1 VGGLL
6 PLIPAIIARL
16 GKFAGDIGCP
26 VEGYQPRYF
35 RRAIMAK
42 QLDLVAEFREDSGK
56 GSSRRL
62 RRNGKVPAIIYGA
75 GREPRALTFDH
86 NALLRAVENESFF
99 SSVLSVQV
107 GENVRKSILKDI
119 QVHPAKKQILH
130 LDLQRIVEDEK
141 IKMTVPF
148 HFLGEDAAPGVKV
161 GGGIVSHLRTEV
173 EVSCFPGDLPEYLDV
188 DVAEL
193 DLDQLLHLSDVT
205 LPEGVELTDL
215 VAEPPRDDAIVS
227 IHVPRAAVEEDD
239 LDLAAEGEDAAEG
252 SAEGDADGEG
262 GDSSDDSK
270 SGSDG
275 S

>member
-1 VGGLL
+1 LL

-148 HFLGEDAAPGVKV
+148 HFLGEDVAPGVKV

-239 LDLAAEGEDAAEG
+239 LAAEGEDAAEG